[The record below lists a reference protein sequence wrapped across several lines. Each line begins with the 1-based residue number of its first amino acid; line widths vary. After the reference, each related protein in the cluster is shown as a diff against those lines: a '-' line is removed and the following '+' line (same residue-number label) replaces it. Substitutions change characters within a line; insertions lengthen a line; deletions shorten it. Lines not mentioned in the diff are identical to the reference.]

1 MNRKFRFKMIFIF
14 LICIVTLI
22 GCNVKLN
29 IEKSDD
35 NINVIKKDSD
45 EGIENKKDSV
55 LSLGTVVSLKNS
67 DEKLMISGWM
77 QIPMNEEDKIYDYV
91 GYIYPI
97 GFISVEHRKLFNE
110 EDIEKIYFY
119 GYEDEDGIGYRNK
132 VIEYRNNLRNR
143 SDELLKEDNT
153 DNLDYSEY
161 IVNKDKMLRLGTIVS
176 VKGKEHRYMII
187 SRLIRNNDNELF
199 DYYGC
204 LYPEGN
210 LTDDDKILFNDD
222 EINNIYFNGYENEQE
237 VERNKELVKYKS
249 IIEKNQ

>member
-1 MNRKFRFKMIFIF
+1 MKYNLQLLKDNN
-14 LICIVTLI
+14 LECNWNTL
-22 GCNVKLN
+22 
-29 IEKSDD
+29 
-35 NINVIKKDSD
+35 
-45 EGIENKKDSV
+45 
-55 LSLGTVVSLKNS
+55 
-67 DEKLMISGWM
+67 
-77 QIPMNEEDKIYDYV
+77 YV
-91 GYIYPI
+91 GRQL
-97 GFISVEHRKLFNE
+97 GLISHSVVTKFALE
-110 EDIEKIYFY
+110 I
-119 GYEDEDGIGYRNK
+119 
-132 VIEYRNNLRNR
+132 IEYSECFDN
-143 SDELLKEDNT
+143 ELILELTWD
-153 DNLDYSEY
+153 LSEY